1 MLTKRN
7 YPGRSILAMLVA
19 AAGLLP
25 ASGVAQDLVIE
36 EIIVAARQRSESLQ
50 DIPAAIS
57 AVSADTMERLALN
70 NLEQI
75 ANVVPN
81 LRISYGSSGA
91 SSQVFLRGI
100 GTGAGSAGF
109 SSAVG
114 LVIDGVHY
122 ERGRWIQQGIFDLEQ
137 VVILKGPQA
146 LYFGKNN
153 PAGLIVL
160 KSRTP
165 GETLQFNAK
174 MGYETMAGE
183 SYIEAGLSVPVSDK
197 LAIRLATRHTEMDGW
212 INNTA
217 QEQTGV
223 DPLGFVIPGAG
234 TSKDLPGSK
243 DTVGRLT
250 AVWQPSDSVDVTF
263 RVGFAD
269 NKDAG
274 VVATSVLVGCYG
286 ANGRPQPIFGV
297 PSPFNDCLKNFDSSK
312 TALPAELLA
321 NEPSI
326 FGNGVPFTDYESTNS
341 SLQIE
346 WGIGALHF
354 TSVTGLQNYD
364 VVSLENFT
372 YSDDGQVAGFES
384 TNFEQ
389 FSQEFRVV
397 SDFTGAVNFLAGV
410 LVTEGDLRFRNSS
423 RVAPL
428 PPDSTTGRLFSW
440 DKVAEESSSAWSVY
454 ADLIWDIN
462 DRWEMSAGARY
473 SNEQRDSSIR
483 VDYLHEIL
491 ILLGALSPQG
501 FDNRFEDSDVSPQ
514 FSLSY
519 RPRDNVTLFA
529 AYREGFKSGG
539 FDASFL
545 LGPGSSIADLT
556 FNSEKAD
563 GVELGVKSNLL
574 DGSLRLNATAYSIT
588 FEDLQVQQFNAA
600 TTQFT
605 IDNAAKATTKGLEV
619 DFDWIASDA
628 FRLRGAFNY
637 NDAKYNEFLASC
649 YAGQSVQAGCASLR
663 NPLTGGFSSQ
673 DLAGQSLAV
682 APRVVFSLG
691 GSYDFEVGDWF
702 ASLAAD
708 ARYSDE
714 YNAAISKIPDAVQS
728 SFTVLD
734 ASFRLL
740 SPSQEWELSIIGRNL
755 SDEKIAVHGDDRPL
769 SGGAAGFPAGDPNL
783 GLRSD
788 AFVRLQRGRQIWA
801 MLSYHFDR

>member
-1 MLTKRN
+1 MLTKRK
-7 YPGRSILAMLVA
+7 YPGRAAFAILVA

-25 ASGVAQDLVIE
+25 TSGVAQDQIFE
-36 EIIVAARQRSESLQ
+36 EIIVTARQRSESLQ

-57 AVSADTMERLALN
+57 AVSADMLERLALN
-70 NLEQI
+70 NLEQV

-122 ERGRWIQQGIFDLEQ
+122 ERGRWIQQGYFDLEQ
-137 VVILKGPQA
+137 IEVLKGPQA

-165 GETLQFNAK
+165 GETLEFNTK
-174 MGYETMAGE
+174 VGYETNASE
-183 SYIEAGLSVPVSDK
+183 SYLEAGLSVPVSDK
-197 LAIRLATRHTEMDGW
+197 LAIRMAARHTEMDGW

-217 QEQTGV
+217 QAQTGV
-223 DPLGFVIPGAG
+223 DPLGFAIPGAG
-234 TSKDLPGSK
+234 GSKDLPGSE
-243 DTVGRLT
+243 DTIGRLT
-250 AVWQPSDSVDVTF
+250 AVWQPSDSVDVIL

-274 VVATSVLVGCYG
+274 MVATSVLVGCYG

-297 PSPFNDCLKNFDSSK
+297 LSPFNDCLKNFDSSK
-312 TALPAELLA
+312 SALPAGLLA
-321 NEPSI
+321 NEPAI
-326 FGNGVPFTDYESTNS
+326 FGDGVPFTDYESVNT
-341 SLQIE
+341 SLQVD
-346 WGIGALHF
+346 WGLGALRF
-354 TSVTGLQNYD
+354 TSVTGLQDYD
-364 VVSLENFT
+364 VVSLDNFT

-384 TNFEQ
+384 TNYEQ
-389 FSQEFRVV
+389 FSQEFRLV
-397 SDFTGAVNFLAGV
+397 SEFNGAVNFLAGV
-410 LVTEGDLRFRNSS
+410 LATDGDLRFRNSS
-423 RVAPL
+423 RIAPL

-440 DKVAEESSSAWSVY
+440 DKVAEESSNAWSVY

-462 DRWEMSAGARY
+462 DRWELSAGARY
-473 SNEQRDSSIR
+473 SDEQRDSNIR

-501 FDNRFEDSDVSPQ
+501 FDNRFDDTDVSPQ
-514 FSLSY
+514 ISLSY
-519 RPRDNVTLFA
+519 RPRENLTLFA

-545 LGPGSSIADLT
+545 LGPGSTIDDLT
-556 FNSEKAD
+556 FNSEKAN
-563 GVELGVKSNLL
+563 GVEFGVKSDLL
-574 DGSLRLNATAYSIT
+574 DDSLRLNATAYSFT

-605 IDNAAKATTKGLEV
+605 IDNAAKATTEGLEV

-628 FRLRGAFNY
+628 FRVHGAFNY
-637 NDAKYNEFLASC
+637 NDAKYDEFLASC
-649 YAGQSVQAGCASLR
+649 YAGQSVEAGCASLL

-682 APRVVFSLG
+682 APQVVFSLG
-691 GSYDFEVGDWF
+691 GSYNFEVGGWF

-708 ARYSDE
+708 ARYSDD

-740 SPSQEWELSIIGRNL
+740 SPSQEWEFSVIGRNL

-788 AFVRLQRGRQIWA
+788 VFVRLQRGRQVWA
-801 MLSYHFDR
+801 MLSYHFEG